1 LSAVGLF
8 SAPIDENL
16 QQYSVRKRAYS
27 NPDQSRCLDQQSRAS
42 PNIGE
47 RFSDCDTEKSMPKEK
62 SYHYYLICGTL
73 MCVNDEG
80 NISGVSLNA
89 ILPNEIKEIDVQAI
103 AKAQQSLQMNF
114 EQRMQG
120 EQINVV
126 DVVIASISYLGFMTQ
141 SKFTREPTGMQ
152 LQERVMT
159 DPNDP
164 FSTDLSVTSA
174 LPTLENAPT

>member
-1 LSAVGLF
+1 
-8 SAPIDENL
+8 
-16 QQYSVRKRAYS
+16 
-27 NPDQSRCLDQQSRAS
+27 
-42 PNIGE
+42 
-47 RFSDCDTEKSMPKEK
+47 MPKEK

-80 NISGVSLNA
+80 NISAVSLNA

-152 LQERVMT
+152 IQERVMP
-159 DPNDP
+159 DLNDP
-164 FSTDLSVTSA
+164 FLTDSPMAAV
-174 LPTLENAPT
+174 LPTLEDTQT